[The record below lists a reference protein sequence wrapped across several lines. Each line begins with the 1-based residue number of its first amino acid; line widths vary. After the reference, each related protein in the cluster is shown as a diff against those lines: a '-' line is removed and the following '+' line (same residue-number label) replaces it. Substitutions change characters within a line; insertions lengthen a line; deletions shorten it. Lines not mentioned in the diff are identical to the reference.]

1 MILAHKGYEV
11 TVFEK
16 NDRVG
21 GRNQAISLEGYTFD
35 TGPTFLMMKFILD
48 EVFEETGRKAE
59 EYLTFLDLD
68 PMYRLV
74 FPEGTL
80 DFSPDHEKTKAEI
93 ARLFP
98 GQERGY
104 DRFLARE
111 GVRYRRMY
119 PCLRKD
125 YGHWYAFLRPVFLR
139 FIRWSSPTKSLFGRL
154 GDYYAQDM
162 LRLSFTFQSKYL
174 GMSPWDC
181 PGAFTIIPYVEH
193 AFGIF
198 HTIGGLSAISDAMA
212 KVVEEEGGSL
222 RLETPVKKVMVSGG
236 TARGVELADGTVFEA
251 DAVVVNADFG
261 HAMTTL
267 FDKGA
272 VPKYTSASLE
282 KKKLSC
288 STFMLYLGVDK
299 VYRDLPHHTIVFAD
313 DYKANVDD
321 IFHNRRLSED
331 TSFYIR
337 NATPLD
343 PTLAPEGKSNIYVLV
358 PITNTKAGIDWEAE
372 KGPMRRRVLD
382 AIMAK
387 TPLTDLED
395 HIEVEHIITPDDC
408 ERSYAVYRGATFNLA
423 HNLGQM
429 LYFRPHNRLEGVKRC
444 YIVGGGT
451 HPGSGLPTI
460 YESGRI
466 SADLLMRDLGG

>member
-1 MILAHKGYEV
+1 
-11 TVFEK
+11 
-16 NDRVG
+16 
-21 GRNQAISLEGYTFD
+21 
-35 TGPTFLMMKFILD
+35 
-48 EVFEETGRKAE
+48 
-59 EYLTFLDLD
+59 
-68 PMYRLV
+68 
-74 FPEGTL
+74 
-80 DFSPDHEKTKAEI
+80 
-93 ARLFP
+93 
-98 GQERGY
+98 
-104 DRFLARE
+104 
-111 GVRYRRMY
+111 
-119 PCLRKD
+119 
-125 YGHWYAFLRPVFLR
+125 
-139 FIRWSSPTKSLFGRL
+139 
-154 GDYYAQDM
+154 
-162 LRLSFTFQSKYL
+162 
-174 GMSPWDC
+174 
-181 PGAFTIIPYVEH
+181 
-193 AFGIF
+193 
-198 HTIGGLSAISDAMA
+198 
-212 KVVEEEGGSL
+212 
-222 RLETPVKKVMVSGG
+222 
-236 TARGVELADGTVFEA
+236 
-251 DAVVVNADFG
+251 
-261 HAMTTL
+261 
-267 FDKGA
+267 
-272 VPKYTSASLE
+272 
-282 KKKLSC
+282 
-288 STFMLYLGVDK
+288 MLYLGVDK

-395 HIEVEHIITPDDC
+395 HIEVEHIITPDDW